1 MRSTVHFYKRQ
12 KKMGYT
18 VIAYRVGIFQKV
30 NYVFFLR
37 LYSNKSNLHY
47 LNTFILYSFLSLIYL
62 DTSKLILIFV
72 ALNFKIR

>member
-47 LNTFILYSFLSLIYL
+47 LNTFILHSFLSLIYL
-62 DTSKLILIFV
+62 DILKFMLIFV